1 MWVRAVRGDHLL
13 EQEYFSALGYVRV
26 SYVCTCELAPT
37 MSLSL
42 DVVWVAPCSVAPAVT
57 TTSPTGRTDALVSV
71 EVSCAC
77 SLITTTTERRKSH
90 EARRMFDRYE
100 LPSLGRSG
108 RPWGNVFNGRGS

>member
-77 SLITTTTERRKSH
+77 SLITTTTRAAASAETFFGYERLKLYKFG
-90 EARRMFDRYE
+90 EI
-100 LPSLGRSG
+100 
-108 RPWGNVFNGRGS
+108 

>member
-77 SLITTTTERRKSH
+77 SLITTQQHERAAPRRARVNSLAIAQASNLHSH
-90 EARRMFDRYE
+90 
-100 LPSLGRSG
+100 GREEH
-108 RPWGNVFNGRGS
+108 

>member
-77 SLITTTTERRKSH
+77 SLITTTTTTPRAPQSRT
-90 EARRMFDRYE
+90 
-100 LPSLGRSG
+100 P
-108 RPWGNVFNGRGS
+108 